1 MVFCYENLNRLIQ
14 HKIKKLKNMI
24 NARERNGN
32 TAHNRKIMGQNSD
45 FVDQNMLLIVYLL

>member
-1 MVFCYENLNRLIQ
+1 
-14 HKIKKLKNMI
+14 MI